1 MTPRTLLTAI
11 GATALAFAI
20 AIGVAADSTF
30 DVATDSAPTAVSTLE
45 TSSEAL
51 LDVSDAAGARL
62 NAWNDPCV
70 IAV

>member
-1 MTPRTLLTAI
+1 MTPRALLTAI

-20 AIGVAADSTF
+20 AIAIAAERTTGVE
-30 DVATDSAPTAVSTLE
+30 TDSACTAVSTVE
-45 TSSEAL
+45 TSSETL
-51 LDVSDAAGARL
+51 LDMTGATSERL